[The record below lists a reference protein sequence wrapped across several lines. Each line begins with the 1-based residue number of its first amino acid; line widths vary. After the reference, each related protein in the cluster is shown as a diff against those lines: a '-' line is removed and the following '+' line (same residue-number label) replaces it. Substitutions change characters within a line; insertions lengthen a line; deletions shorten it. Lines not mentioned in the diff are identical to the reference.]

1 MVSGLKTSAAA
12 MDAQAERL
20 AVLANNLANT
30 GAVGFK
36 ANHPSF
42 FQLLSSPRAAGSVSP
57 ADPAAPLL
65 IPTAMQT
72 NIDFS
77 AGTFRETGNALDL
90 AIEGSGFFVVGSTDA
105 PRLTR
110 AGNFTR
116 TQTGVLATLDG
127 IPVLDARRRPLQ
139 LPDNGAIQISTDGT
153 VTVGGTSVGQLL
165 VVDVPALNGL
175 TRDEAGRFIAPA
187 DFRLEPSR
195 TSQVRQGL
203 LELSNVNPVLTMVE
217 MIDALRVYEAAQ
229 RTARG
234 IDETLGRAVNDVGRP

>member
-20 AVLANNLANT
+20 AVLANNLANA

-42 FQLLSSPRAAGSVSP
+42 FQLLSSPRAAGSVTP

-65 IPTAMQT
+65 IPTAMQAT
-72 NIDFS
+72 IDFS
-77 AGTFRETGNALDL
+77 AGSFRETGNALDL

-110 AGNFTR
+110 AGAFTR
-116 TQTGVLATLDG
+116 TPAGVLATLDG
-127 IPVLDARRRPLQ
+127 TPVLDARRRPLQ
-139 LPDNGAIQISTDGT
+139 LPDGGAVEVSTDGT
-153 VTVGGTSVGQLL
+153 VRVGGASVGQLL
-165 VVDVPALNGL
+165 VVDVPLAAL

-187 DFRLEPSR
+187 DVPLEASR

-229 RTARG
+229 RAARG